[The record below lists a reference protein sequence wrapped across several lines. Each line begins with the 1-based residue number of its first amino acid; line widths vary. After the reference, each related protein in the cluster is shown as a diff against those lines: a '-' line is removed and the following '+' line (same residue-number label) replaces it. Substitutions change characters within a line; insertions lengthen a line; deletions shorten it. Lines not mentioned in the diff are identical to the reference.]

1 MLTFENFCQKLCAC
15 YEGVIDQLHLGSH
28 SPAVRRGLSTLDLP
42 GTISQDCS
50 ISAEHRAAT
59 HPLGSGFND
68 PAPLAISAAP
78 GAAPEEAAHA
88 RCGFDG
94 SGDDTS
100 NVNVTS
106 DSARASELQ
115 HELAQSRQGTGLG
128 AAAADEESVLQEG
141 AQNSAGRDS
150 GRDST
155 GSEARPASIAEM
167 GLLMA
172 LVSQA
177 HILTQKKYLT

>member
-1 MLTFENFCQKLCAC
+1 VLTFENFCQKLCAC

-42 GTISQDCS
+42 DTISQDCS
-50 ISAEHRAAT
+50 FSAENRAAT

-68 PAPLAISAAP
+68 PAPLAMSAAP
-78 GAAPEEAAHA
+78 GAAPGKAAHA
-88 RCGFDG
+88 RCGLDG
-94 SGDDTS
+94 SGDDSS

-106 DSARASELQ
+106 DFARASELQ
-115 HELAQSRQGTGLG
+115 HELARSRQGTGLEAV
-128 AAAADEESVLQEG
+128 AAEEESLLQES
-141 AQNSAGRDS
+141 AQNSAARDS
-150 GRDST
+150 GRDSA

-172 LVSQA
+172 LVCQA
-177 HILTQKKYLT
+177 HILKKKKYLT